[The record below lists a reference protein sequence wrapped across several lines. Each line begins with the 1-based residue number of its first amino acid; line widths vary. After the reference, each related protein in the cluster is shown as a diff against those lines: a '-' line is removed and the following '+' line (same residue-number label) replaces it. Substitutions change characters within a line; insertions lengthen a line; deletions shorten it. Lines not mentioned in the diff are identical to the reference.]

1 MTADARREFGA
12 GPLSRIT
19 AFVYTVLVVEGLL
32 LVSVAPGYVLLLLLD
47 RDASNLPLASL
58 CALPVGPAAAAAL
71 YALHHRRG
79 DITDLRPAAA
89 YWRGYRVNAGGVLRV
104 WTPLLAW
111 LTVVGVIVTHREAAG
126 VPVWWAGLLLAVA
139 AIAVA
144 WGVNALVI
152 TSLFAFRVRDVA
164 RLSAYHLI
172 ASWRGTLA
180 QVSLLVLALGVTV
193 LLAEAA
199 LALTAS
205 LFVLGL
211 LRASRAMTDDIREE
225 FTL

>member
-1 MTADARREFGA
+1 MTVSARREFGE

-19 AFVYTVLVVEGLL
+19 AFVYTVLAVEGLL
-32 LVSVAPGYVLLLLLD
+32 LLSIAPGYALLMLLD
-47 RDASNLPLASL
+47 RDASNLPLAAL
-58 CALPVGPAAAAAL
+58 CALPIGPAVAAAL

-79 DITDLRPAAA
+79 DVTDLRPAAA
-89 YWRGYRVNAGGVLRV
+89 YWRGFRANAGGVLRW

-111 LTVVGVIVTHREAAG
+111 LTVLGVIVTHRAAAG
-126 VPVWWAGLLLAVA
+126 VPIWWAVLLLALA

-144 WGVNALVI
+144 WSVNALVI

-172 ASWRGTLA
+172 KNWRGTLS
-180 QVSLLVLALGVTV
+180 QLSLLVLALGVTIFFS
-193 LLAEAA
+193 EAA
-199 LALTAS
+199 LALTGS

-211 LRASRAMTDDIREE
+211 LRASRAMTDEIREE
-225 FTL
+225 FTE